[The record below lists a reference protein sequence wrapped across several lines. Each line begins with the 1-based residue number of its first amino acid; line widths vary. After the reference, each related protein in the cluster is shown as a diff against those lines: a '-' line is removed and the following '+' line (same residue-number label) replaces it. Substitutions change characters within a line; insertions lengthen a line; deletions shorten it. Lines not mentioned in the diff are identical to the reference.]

1 MPQPCTSISASDLM
15 ILPCSGA
22 SGVGQL
28 SHRAAVEL
36 GREGFGRMFCLAG
49 IGAGIEPFLTAAQQ
63 AEKLIVVDGC
73 RTTCGRKILEK
84 AGIDCRN
91 HLIITDLGIAE
102 DDAQQ
107 PAPDLEALQLV
118 KDAIQA
124 CCAEVKPIIRL
135 GGCTCGI

>member
-1 MPQPCTSISASDLM
+1 MPHPCTSISASDLM

-22 SGVGQL
+22 SGIGQL

-36 GREGFGRMFCLAG
+36 SREGFGRMFCLAG
-49 IGAGIEPFLTAAQQ
+49 IGAGVEPFLTAAQQ

-73 RTTCGRKILEK
+73 RTACGRKILEQ
-84 AGIDCRN
+84 AGVNCRV

-102 DDAQQ
+102 EDALQ
-107 PAPDLEALQLV
+107 PASGLEALHLV

-124 CCAEVKPIIRL
+124 CCAEVTPIIRL